1 MRRLWHENMPHSST
15 FLNNCRVYAA
25 GSMDETLPMFY
36 DGSMQN
42 IKEHTADFDVADF
55 EPEANEHSCPPCA
68 VGPSLHGDRV
78 GERAAGHA
86 GERAGDRAAGMLTIV
101 ATVKLLVASR
111 AKLDAMPG
119 PTKKAMLKIEQ
130 GDVLEAAPTIARKS
144 GRRG

>member
-1 MRRLWHENMPHSST
+1 MEGCTMRRLWHENMPHSST

-86 GERAGDRAAGMLTIV
+86 GDRAVDRAAGHAAIEPQAMLTIV

-111 AKLDAMPG
+111 AKLDAMLG
-119 PTKKAMLKIEQ
+119 PRKKAVLKI
-130 GDVLEAAPTIARKS
+130 G
-144 GRRG
+144 